1 MKVYLTIVFILCF
14 LGNLTLLGGNNF
26 PAIIF
31 PITSNEKSDTLTT
44 VKNALNNQ
52 KVDGI
57 STFVRRTKD
66 GVLICFDYSNTKQLF
81 GVSKEI
87 KDITFIELEKIA
99 SVKGC
104 KIAKFSEVLK
114 LLPKDK
120 KLFMEVAFY
129 DAPWRF
135 YDKHFLKAY
144 KNVIQKSK
152 VNSNQLAVVSADQWA
167 LREIRVAM
175 PEVKT
180 FFFNKLVKKH
190 TRKDY
195 TTGNFRTVQEKLRTS
210 SFHGSALAIK
220 DVDLK
225 ADEIAYLFSR
235 DEELCIW
242 NSANDNFNFLACAMA
257 NYIRTANIEKFLT
270 YKKSIEQKRRNF
282 NGKASN
288 YSLVKPYDIKK
299 LPVAPP
305 NKRNENPY
313 ANINWQKIQQIHTTS
328 HAHCAKGPALANWLR
343 RKPHPMK
350 FVTLTNYHPASP
362 TYPYN
367 KVNRE
372 NYRILNFNGELV
384 INGKL
389 VKGPFNWNKIIS
401 QWKDELTPKGKKN
414 FPIKLGGPIIKPE
427 VLPPGIP
434 EAPNAE
440 HSHFT
445 DSYRH
450 ICAPGSMYAS
460 GMFDLKNDYK
470 LLNKG
475 FVHGTGQPWK
485 QVFKKIFDQLLIKD
499 GGGITINHPHYPIA
513 YSCTVPELVELLDFD
528 HRVLGIE
535 IFNLNSV
542 EFDNPCTGWATDL
555 WDEVLKTGR
564 QCYAFSVPDH
574 CNFRAGHNVLLVDNL
589 TQEACLQAYR
599 QGKFYCAIWGQST
612 SFKSISFDKGVFSA
626 QVDNPCDMKI
636 ISAKG
641 VIFRQKEAFSI
652 SIDTSKLDKK
662 EHVYLRI
669 EAKDKIGEQL
679 FTQAVILK

>member
-1 MKVYLTIVFILCF
+1 MKVHLVKIFIICF
-14 LGNLTLLGGNNF
+14 LYVITLFGKDNLPLIIYPVSSNDKLNTLVSF
-26 PAIIF
+26 Q
-31 PITSNEKSDTLTT
+31 
-44 VKNALNNQ
+44 NACNL
-52 KVDGI
+52 KEVAGI
-57 STFVRRTKD
+57 STYVRRTLD
-66 GVLICFDYSNTKQLF
+66 GVLICFDDSNTSNLF
-81 GVSKEI
+81 NVSKEI
-87 KDITFIELEKIA
+87 KDITFTELEKLA
-99 SVKGC
+99 ALQGK
-104 KIAKFSEVLK
+104 KIVKFSDVLK
-114 LLPKDK
+114 LLPKEK
-120 KLFMEVAFY
+120 MLFMEVAFY
-129 DAPWRF
+129 DSPWRF
-135 YDKHFLKAY
+135 YDKHFLKSFL
-144 KNVIQKSK
+144 KVIKQSK
-152 VNSNQLAVVSADQWA
+152 IDKNQLAVISADQWA

-175 PEVKT
+175 PEIKT

-190 TRKDY
+190 NRKDY

-210 SFHGSALAIK
+210 SFHGSALFLK
-220 DVDLK
+220 DIDLK
-225 ADEIAYLFSR
+225 AEEIALLFSR
-235 DEELCIW
+235 EQELCIW
-242 NSANDNFNFLACAMA
+242 NTNEKFDFLACAMA
-257 NYIRTANIEKFLT
+257 NYVRISNIEKFLT
-270 YKKSIEQKRRNF
+270 YKKVITQKRNNF
-282 NGKASN
+282 TGKASN
-288 YSLVKPYDIKK
+288 YTLIKPYNINK
-299 LPVAPP
+299 LPIAPT

-313 ANINWQKIQQIHTTS
+313 ANLNWKKIQQIHTTS

-350 FVTLTNYHPASP
+350 FVTLSNYHPASP

-367 KVNRE
+367 KVNKE
-372 NYRILNFNGELV
+372 NYRILNFNHELV
-384 INGKL
+384 VNGK
-389 VKGPFNWNKIIS
+389 VVNGPFDWNKIIS
-401 QWKDELTPKGKKN
+401 QWQDELTQKGKKN
-414 FPIKLGGPIIKPE
+414 FPIKLGGPIIKPD
-427 VLPPGIP
+427 VLPSGIP

-475 FVHGTGQPWK
+475 YVHGTGQPWK

-499 GGGITINHPHYPIA
+499 GGGITINHPHYPVS

-555 WDEVLKTGR
+555 WDAVLKTGR

-574 CNFRAGHNVLLVDNL
+574 CNFRAGHNVLLVEEL
-589 TQEACLQAYR
+589 TQEACLKAYR

-612 SFKSISFDKGVFSA
+612 SFTNISFENGVFSA

-636 ISAKG
+636 ISGKG
-641 VIFRQKEAFSI
+641 VIVSKKGVSSI
-652 SIDTSKLDKK
+652 SINTNTIDKK